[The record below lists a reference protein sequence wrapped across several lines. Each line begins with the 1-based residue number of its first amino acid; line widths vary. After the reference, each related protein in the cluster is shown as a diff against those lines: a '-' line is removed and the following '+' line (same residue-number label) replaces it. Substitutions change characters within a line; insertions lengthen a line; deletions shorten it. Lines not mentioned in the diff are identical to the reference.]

1 MTSTRRRMLI
11 GAALSVACNAPSTEG
26 AQEATA
32 SAASASS
39 SPTPPSAAPSASA
52 EASSAPATP
61 VAPEGMVWIAPA
73 TFEAI
78 DGDQQK
84 KVTAVAGFFMDRK
97 KVTNGEYKRCFDA
110 RKCGLYYNPED
121 VLTPAKADWM
131 VRNRSQREAADYC
144 KFVGKRLPTAAEWQL
159 AARGQEGRTYP
170 WGNEPPA
177 KCHPPL
183 CAPINGGS
191 TPEGVIGMAGVA
203 WEYSDGVV
211 CYTGGTRPSS
221 REGCRNLAAVIHGG
235 AGNTSADS
243 YRSMEVH
250 NDSGVPPMWSSF
262 RCVKDAH

>member
-1 MTSTRRRMLI
+1 MTRFGLI
-11 GAALSVACNAPSTEG
+11 AALSVACNAAPAEEQVAATSAPTVEPPVPS
-26 AQEATA
+26 AIA
-32 SAASASS
+32 SAPGASASS
-39 SPTPPSAAPSASA
+39 APSA
-52 EASSAPATP
+52 PP
-61 VAPEGMVWIAPA
+61 APEGMVWIEGA

-84 KVTAVAGFFMDRK
+84 KVTTVAGFFMDRN

-110 RKCGLYYNPED
+110 KKCSLDYRPED
-121 VLTPAKADWM
+121 ILTASKADWIA
-131 VRNRSQREAADYC
+131 RDRGQGEAERYC

-159 AARGQEGRTYP
+159 AARGKEGRMYP

-183 CAPINGGS
+183 CSPVRNT

-203 WEYSDGVV
+203 WEYSDGQV
-211 CYTGGTRPSS
+211 CYTGGTRPNS

-250 NDSGVPPMWSSF
+250 NDSGVPPMFLSF
-262 RCVKDAH
+262 RCVKDAR